1 MPRPGPRRPLIAVRL
16 RQDEIDW
23 LDTVAA
29 QREANRSETLRLA
42 LAYARE
48 HMPRDYVTSA

>member
-1 MPRPGPRRPLIAVRL
+1 MPRTGPRRPLIAVRL
-16 RQDEIDW
+16 SQDEIDW